1 MAGSKSAST
10 SEDAVEY
17 EVLIGINYPPNKR
30 AEPGDIVTD
39 LPYGSKTFLI
49 EAGAIKRVND

>member
-10 SEDAVEY
+10 SDDPVEY
-17 EVLIGINYPPNKR
+17 EVLIGINYPPNRR

-39 LPYGSKTFLI
+39 LPYGSKTLLL
-49 EAGAIKRVND
+49 EAGAIKRVED